1 MESGLRSNSAPKLER
16 KYVEK
21 NRRNNMKNLYNQL
34 HSLLLNHASSKE
46 TLALPDRIDAAT
58 NYIKSLE
65 TKLEKNK
72 MYLEELRI
80 SCRKRHRSVKATN
93 ELPSSSTKSLPQI
106 EFHEM
111 SPTMFVVLITG
122 LDNLAIFYNIIR
134 LLNEE
139 GVEVLYSSF
148 SLNGNSTLQI
158 SLETKMDRNST
169 MEFRAATLFDKLKE
183 LLYGSSCSNNM
194 ESQLHLWDYII
205 ESELLGFDA
214 LELLPIASQNPAL
227 QYN

>member
-34 HSLLLNHASSKE
+34 YSLLPNHASKE
-46 TLALPDRIDAAT
+46 TLALPDQLDAAT

-72 MYLEELRI
+72 TYLEKLRI
-80 SCRKRHRSVKATN
+80 SCRKRPRSFNATDS
-93 ELPSSSTKSLPQI
+93 EPSSSTELLIPQI

-122 LDNLAIFYNIIR
+122 LDNLATFYNIIW
-134 LLNEE
+134 LLHEE
-139 GVEVLYSSF
+139 GVEVVYSNF

-158 SLETKMDRNST
+158 SLETKMDRKST
-169 MEFRAATLFDKLKE
+169 MEFRATTLFD
-183 LLYGSSCSNNM
+183 
-194 ESQLHLWDYII
+194 
-205 ESELLGFDA
+205 
-214 LELLPIASQNPAL
+214 
-227 QYN
+227 